1 MFYMVLAGIL
11 SSYLLGSIPFA
22 YIFGRVIKGTDIR
35 KFGSGNVGATN
46 ALRLL
51 GPLFGITVLILDI
64 LKGMLAVTW
73 LADYFLPYFSGSA
86 VTLRILFAIACI
98 CGHNWTLFL
107 RFKGGKGVATTLG
120 AITGLAIMIEG
131 LRVILLLVILV
142 WVLVFLIIR
151 LVSLASII
159 SALSFPVFVFLF
171 RQPKELFL
179 LSVILAA
186 FILIRHKKNIHGI
199 LSGRES
205 PLNPKTRN

>member
-73 LADYFLPYFSGSA
+73 LADYFLLYFSGSA

-159 SALSFPVFVFLF
+159 SAISFPVFVFLF

-199 LSGRES
+199 FSGRES
-205 PLNPKTRN
+205 PLNLKNRN

>member
-1 MFYMVLAGIL
+1 MVLAGIL